1 MGEKKFI
8 NAEQM
13 KGDIR
18 IAMAEQLHKDP
29 FNLLPT
35 HLAELLCKFVDDTD
49 AADVVEVVRCKD
61 CAKRNTPDCAMWY
74 RCKNCDGQW
83 SWETNNDFCSYG
95 ERKEQT

>member
-49 AADVVEVVRCKD
+49 AADVVEVVRCGQ
-61 CAKRNTPDCAMWY
+61 
-74 RCKNCDGQW
+74 CKYWKINP
-83 SWETNNDFCSYG
+83 NNLYGGYCRYCEGASIDHFCSYG
-95 ERKEQT
+95 KRKEQT